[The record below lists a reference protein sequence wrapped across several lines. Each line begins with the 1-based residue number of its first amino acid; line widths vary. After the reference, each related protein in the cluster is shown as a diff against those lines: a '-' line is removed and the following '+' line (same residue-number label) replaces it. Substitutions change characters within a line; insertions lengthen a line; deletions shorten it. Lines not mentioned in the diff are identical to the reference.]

1 MSSIPPKI
9 LPFPSTFTLPAK
21 VVLPRPVTF
30 PVGARIKKAYWPFSV
45 AFEAVPEIRTV
56 ALALLDE
63 SVTEVAMM
71 VTLPP
76 AGTVAGAV
84 YVVMPPL
91 GVEAGVKP
99 PQAATGVQLQLTPP
113 AAESFWTVA
122 ATLAVPPVPSDA
134 GGLVE
139 NVTETGWGG
148 GPDTG
153 ELPPAHPEIDAA
165 MPMARRDEF
174 LFTAPS
180 ETRRI
185 LRSAGRLD

>member
-1 MSSIPPKI
+1 
-9 LPFPSTFTLPAK
+9 
-21 VVLPRPVTF
+21 
-30 PVGARIKKAYWPFSV
+30 
-45 AFEAVPEIRTV
+45 
-56 ALALLDE
+56 
-63 SVTEVAMM
+63 
-71 VTLPP
+71 
-76 AGTVAGAV
+76 
-84 YVVMPPL
+84 MPPL